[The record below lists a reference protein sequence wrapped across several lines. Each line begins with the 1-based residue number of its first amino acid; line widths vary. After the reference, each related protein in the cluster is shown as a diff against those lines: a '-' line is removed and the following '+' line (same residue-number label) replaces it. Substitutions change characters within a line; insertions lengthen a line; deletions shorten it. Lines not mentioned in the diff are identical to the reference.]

1 MSVYSLETQSAFRY
15 YAEHREKLKNFSDR
29 EYANTYFLIGEKI
42 NKREQNFSQVMVEF
56 LCTENCELI
65 NYINDKLNGKLE
77 PKKDKGLEFVET
89 ETGGNITY
97 NITNVYDTEMVWGD
111 DNTNGTQ
118 W

>member
-65 NYINDKLNGKLE
+65 NYINDKLNGKFS
-77 PKKDKGLEFVET
+77 KKSKPIKLADNDVDYGDD
-89 ETGGNITY
+89 I
-97 NITNVYDTEMVWGD
+97 NVTQIFNTEMTWE
-111 DNTNGTQ
+111 DNIQ